1 MIFID
6 ELRSGVSIILHP
18 GKKSGR
24 KMGVGDALRFY
35 YKFSLMPAVLLI
47 IAAVI
52 FPHGFFAMFGNAM
65 SLTYLASLGP
75 LGAVVL
81 AAVVAWVIEPIGM
94 ALGAAIFHLF
104 GKILLRSFKNK
115 FDATFT
121 ATMYATLPVILLYW
135 LSPMPI
141 VGAIALL
148 ISALWEL
155 LTLVLALSRQQGV
168 SVLKSAGVILLSII
182 AVVAVAIIL

>member
-1 MIFID
+1 MSEPDFTATKSTGQMND
-6 ELRSGVSIILHP
+6 EMLSSLHTP
-18 GKKSGR
+18 TWRWYGL
-24 KMGVGDALRFY
+24 ALF
-35 YKFSLMPAVLLI
+35 
-47 IAAVI
+47 
-52 FPHGFFAMFGNAM
+52 
-65 SLTYLASLGP
+65 
-75 LGAVVL
+75 L